1 MKFVSLAV
9 AALLGMVAV
18 APEDAQAVKVSEDM
32 FMNKLRKQKNGHNMI
47 SIGLT

>member
-1 MKFVSLAV
+1 MKFISLAV

-18 APEDAQAVKVSEDM
+18 APENSQAMKVGEDM
-32 FMNKLRKQKNGHNMI
+32 SMNKMRKSKNGHNLI